1 MMEWDMMLSKYEGSR
16 ITVWIEDLSGEEQT
30 QPKPFTLFKT
40 ALTDNQAYLKFYFNA
55 DQFLSVPLFDDEL
68 TKLGRSQARDCFV
81 SHDLQANLRYHIY
94 FEERV

>member
-1 MMEWDMMLSKYEGSR
+1 MEWNVLLSKYEGSR

-40 ALTDNQAYLKFYFNA
+40 ALTDNHAYLQFYFNA
-55 DQFLSVPLFDDEL
+55 DQFLSVPLFDDPL
-68 TKLGRSQARDCFV
+68 TKLERGQAGDCFV